1 MTGVIYARYSSDN
14 QREESIEGQLRE
26 CNAFAQRNDIQIVGT
41 YIDRAFSA
49 RTDNRP
55 DFQRMIKDSANGS
68 FDTVIVWKLDR
79 FARNRYDSALYKSFL
94 RKNGVKVISATVVIA
109 DTAEGILLESLLEGL
124 AEYYSAD
131 LAEKVIRGLT
141 ENALKCKFN
150 GGTLPLGYT
159 IDSEQHFQIDPLTAP
174 AVLEAFKRYA
184 EGISMTEIAEEMN
197 AKGLRSVFGGR
208 IGVDMVTRMLKNRRY
223 IGEYKYRDIVHP
235 HGIPAIIPQELF
247 DSVQRRMATNKK
259 APAKHKAE
267 DEYLLTTKLRCG
279 KCDRF
284 MVGESGKSKN
294 STVYRYY
301 KCVGVKQHKGCDKK
315 TVRKDWIED
324 FVVKQIEK
332 VLSDDALLENIAD
345 TIMEIQSR
353 ENTVLPMLRKQYAD
367 LQRGIDNLLNAIQ
380 QGIVT
385 PSTKQRLEDLENQ
398 MSDISVQIIKEE
410 MSKPLLTKNQILFWF
425 HRFRKYNTHRLDH
438 KRRLIDSFINAI
450 YLYDDKMV
458 ITFNYKDG
466 SETLSLSEI
475 ENSGLCSDLSTSA
488 LPKRKGHPF
497 GWSFLFCESSTLVR
511 GTLACR
517 GARYRALPVA
527 DTARFKRVQRS
538 KSATTAVVSADFGHR
553 KRVSPKLLLYPF
565 RWMFSFYLKD
575 VKGSTLQGFER
586 YAKQYPYCFV
596 AKRCEDGYQN
606 RQIPTSSSARNL
618 RFVASFCSCHSKS
631 TVLIQIQC
639 SFCFYITL
647 IKSQGDVSL
656 RQVRHPRL
664 FL

>member
-94 RKNGVKVISATVVIA
+94 RKNGVKVISATEVIA

-184 EGISMTEIAEEMN
+184 EGITMTEIAEEMN
-197 AKGLRSVFGGR
+197 AKGLRSVFGGK

-332 VLSDDALLENIAD
+332 VLSDDALLEKIAD

-410 MSKPLLTKNQILFWF
+410 MSKPLLTKNHILFWF
-425 HRFRKYNTHRLDH
+425 HRLRKYNTHRLDH

-475 ENSGLCSDLSTSA
+475 ENSGLCSDLSASA
-488 LPKRKGHPF
+488 LPKRKDHPI
-497 GWSFLFCESSTLVR
+497 GWSFLF
-511 GTLACR
+511 
-517 GARYRALPVA
+517 
-527 DTARFKRVQRS
+527 
-538 KSATTAVVSADFGHR
+538 
-553 KRVSPKLLLYPF
+553 
-565 RWMFSFYLKD
+565 
-575 VKGSTLQGFER
+575 
-586 YAKQYPYCFV
+586 
-596 AKRCEDGYQN
+596 
-606 RQIPTSSSARNL
+606 
-618 RFVASFCSCHSKS
+618 
-631 TVLIQIQC
+631 
-639 SFCFYITL
+639 
-647 IKSQGDVSL
+647 
-656 RQVRHPRL
+656 
-664 FL
+664 

>member
-94 RKNGVKVISATVVIA
+94 RKNGVKVISATEVIA

-197 AKGLRSVFGGR
+197 TKGLRSVFGGK

-475 ENSGLCSDLSTSA
+475 ENSGLCSDLSASA
-488 LPKRKGHPF
+488 LPKSGVHQ
-497 GWSFLFCESSTLVR
+497 T
-511 GTLACR
+511 
-517 GARYRALPVA
+517 
-527 DTARFKRVQRS
+527 
-538 KSATTAVVSADFGHR
+538 
-553 KRVSPKLLLYPF
+553 
-565 RWMFSFYLKD
+565 M
-575 VKGSTLQGFER
+575 
-586 YAKQYPYCFV
+586 
-596 AKRCEDGYQN
+596 
-606 RQIPTSSSARNL
+606 
-618 RFVASFCSCHSKS
+618 
-631 TVLIQIQC
+631 C
-639 SFCFYITL
+639 SFCFTH
-647 IKSQGDVSL
+647 KSRFNTG
-656 RQVRHPRL
+656 
-664 FL
+664 